1 MEIELQLCNNTL
13 SLAALELPLHHTESG
28 VSSSAAAA
36 AAPISLW
43 NTSCIKGFQNIC
55 RLFYILFVL
64 FSCIWRIRQWRFY
77 PAFCLEEVPEGKRS
91 RDASV
96 NRSKTKRC
104 LQTLKSNANKL
115 DINCWVIIRIIGQ
128 SDTTR
133 GGASCSAGADIKL
146 QGAKP

>member
-1 MEIELQLCNNTL
+1 MSKFQIK
-13 SLAALELPLHHTESG
+13 
-28 VSSSAAAA
+28 VS
-36 AAPISLW
+36 I
-43 NTSCIKGFQNIC
+43 Q
-55 RLFYILFVL
+55 
-64 FSCIWRIRQWRFY
+64 
-77 PAFCLEEVPEGKRS
+77 EEPEGKRS

-115 DINCWVIIRIIGQ
+115 DINCWVIIGQ

-133 GGASCSAGADIKL
+133 GGASCRAGADIKL